1 MEDIKILRKKKTW
14 SCKKEHGCEQYKN
27 LSEDKKQKLVSIEKD
42 IMKCRKIN
50 LL

>member
-14 SCKKEHGCEQYKN
+14 SCKKEYGCEQYKN

-42 IMKCRKIN
+42 IKKCRKIN